1 MNGRP
6 TRRSVQ
12 RLSCPALQTPNLRIQ
27 VPGGVAIITPQ
38 QGPPPRHARA
48 VLATL
53 VAALALLAAAP
64 AAHAAD
70 LLLLDGEQASISG
83 DVNYGFVYV
92 DGELRLTGDT
102 SITAGSIYFG
112 PNSGLRTCYVE
123 GTGNG
128 GCTAGRSLTLRS
140 AGQLTVSS
148 NIDLTAGTGT
158 VRPAGTLV
166 VQGGQVAI
174 GGDVNTSG
182 SGGGTSGGVSITS
195 AGTLSVG
202 AVTAFGAPVS
212 LGAVGAIDVGGDI
225 QTQGTA
231 NNPAPD
237 PARMQIAGEVAI
249 NSSAGDA
256 RVNGNINA
264 SGRDAPA
271 NAGAG
276 LLGGLGA
283 AVSISGSDVRTS
295 AASTPPAARASMPTP
310 ARRTRSH
317 WPHAGRCT
325 SSDGWTPAGRT
336 ARAAVRL
343 RRLHHR
349 RQRRRTA
356 RHRRRRVRRW
366 RPRTARRVGRW
377 SDHVQGQS
385 VDTGS
390 LFAAGGNAPT
400 APAPGNGGAGG
411 GIAVSATGNA
421 AVGSV
426 QTYGGNAPVGTSPGA
441 GGPISIA
448 STAGSISTGRLNSHG
463 GYPNGGPGAPGG
475 GIALSAQNDLAV
487 GGSLDSSGS
496 NANGDAAPPRPGG
509 SAGSVLLR
517 AAGGTLSLGDNVYA
531 TGGSGAAHPTA
542 GNPGGAGGN
551 GGRID
556 VVAQKLGSIV
566 AISTHG
572 GSGGDYGDDQGPGG
586 SGGAVIG
593 WTDAPL
599 FDDQKVVDTDGGS
612 GHPVG
617 PSGLKTQESSPSALA
632 IDPVTGLLSFTSRS
646 PDAQSYRVLRSV
658 GGAPPTVVL
667 ESGKTS
673 GLAAPAAVCVPV
685 TFTVVAV
692 NNAVGWTSSA
702 PAAIPYVK
710 QPSATQRCADAP
722 KLSAR
727 KKLKFSLRK
736 LRRSKWKLALALRSS
751 GIGSVQASLVRQP
764 RKGTKTSKK
773 VLGKLDAKLSRAG
786 SQTLRLALTKAARHQ
801 GRYALRVVTIAPD
814 GKGRAKQTL
823 TLEVTR

>member
-6 TRRSVQ
+6 TRRFVQ
-12 RLSCPALQTPNLRIQ
+12 TLSCRALQTPNLRIP
-27 VPGGVAIITPQ
+27 VPGGVVIFTTQ
-38 QGPPPRHARA
+38 QGPAPRHARTA
-48 VLATL
+48 VATL
-53 VAALALLAAAP
+53 VAALALLAGAP

-83 DVNYGFVYV
+83 DVSYGFVYV

-140 AGQLTVSS
+140 TGQLTVSS

-158 VRPAGTLV
+158 VRPAGALV

-231 NNPAPD
+231 NNAAPD

-283 AVSISGSDVRTS
+283 AVSISGSDVRTGGIDTTGGSS
-295 AASTPPAARASMPTP
+295 ADADAGPSKSISLSARGALHVLGRLDAGGQNSTSAGASGGSTIGAS
-310 ARRTRSH
+310 
-317 WPHAGRCT
+317 AG
-325 SSDGWTPAGRT
+325 GPLVVAGGAYAGGAQGLT
-336 ARAAVRL
+336 GGSPGGQITL
-343 RRLHHR
+343 K
-349 RQRRRTA
+349 
-356 RHRRRRVRRW
+356 
-366 RPRTARRVGRW
+366 
-377 SDHVQGQS
+377 GQS

-411 GIAVSATGNA
+411 SIAVTAAGNA

-426 QTYGGNAPVGTSPGA
+426 QTYGGNAPAGTSPGA

-463 GYPNGGPGAPGG
+463 GYPNGGPGAAGG
-475 GIALSAQNDLAV
+475 GIALSAQSDLAV

-496 NANGDAAPPRPGG
+496 NASGDAAPPRPGG

-586 SGGAVIG
+586 SGGAVFG

-617 PSGLKTQESSPSALA
+617 SSGLKTQESSPSALA

-667 ESGKTS
+667 DSAKTS
-673 GLAAPAAVCVPV
+673 GLAAPATVCVPV

-692 NNAVGWTSSA
+692 SNAVGWTSDA
-702 PAAIPYVK
+702 PAAIPYVR

-722 KLSAR
+722 KLTAK

-786 SQTLRLALTKAARHQ
+786 NQTLRLALTKAARHQ